1 MPAHTVGC
9 FRLEESEP
17 PLGRFTAFVVSGNKA
32 VLWEEVLLHLSMM
45 LTGKKNNNET
55 SLENGMNQ
63 VKSDQDLPFF
73 AAQKECA
80 GILRAHGRLSP
91 AF

>member
-1 MPAHTVGC
+1 MPAHTMGC
-9 FRLEESEP
+9 FRLEERES

-32 VLWEEVLLHLSMM
+32 VLWEEVLLHSSML
-45 LTGKKNNNET
+45 LTGKNNNKT
-55 SLENGMNQ
+55 SLENGMDQ
-63 VKSDQDLPFF
+63 VKIDQDLAFF
-73 AAQKECA
+73 ATQKECA